1 MSTNVTQQKPV
12 SSRPSRGLGLA
23 AAGLA
28 MVVALG
34 IGFSLSEDNVGSPTD
49 VRPAHPQVSD
59 SRRVKAEI
67 LAEQEKVS
75 PGANVEAYKA
85 GNGIEGVET
94 TETFNIEKH
103 RIEMQKAQ
111 AEWDAL
117 AKRAQA
123 YTEMQAQVQKSGGEV
138 EGS

>member
-1 MSTNVTQQKPV
+1 MSTSVTQQQPV
-12 SSRPSRGLGLA
+12 SSRPSRGFGLA

-28 MVVALG
+28 VIVALG
-34 IGFSLSEDNVGSPTD
+34 IGFTLSEDNVGSPTD

-67 LAEQEKVS
+67 LAQLETVS
-75 PGANVEAYKA
+75 PGANVEAHKV
-85 GNGIEGVET
+85 GNAIVGVESA
-94 TETFNIEKH
+94 ETFNIEKH
-103 RIEMQKAQ
+103 RIEMQKAET
-111 AEWDAL
+111 AWDAL
-117 AKRAQA
+117 AKQAQA